1 MGIRVVF
8 SLVQIYHLH
17 KFLTNCIYKCK
28 LTFKTKIFRLHTDK
42 NYYFLNRLTIELNSI
57 LTGRKI
63 VSIFSQEK
71 DRLIIELDESEG
83 LFVEVSVNHSE
94 PFINIRNRFSR
105 AKKNTIEF
113 FNSLIDKSIQQ
124 VLIASDDR
132 IIKIVTNSG
141 DLFFAIRGKYTNLF
155 LKLETLT
162 SFKNETEENLINFT
176 EEFENKFYHNSFNM
190 VESDLI
196 DGLSIE
202 EIRKKYQFIGREIEY
217 EVKVRRTD
225 NESDSEILLNVLQD
239 IFTESPAVY
248 LDEQNAEVQ
257 IGFNSFKIFSK
268 IAFNNFLIKKYQYE
282 EKNKKLKKVNLFLD
296 RELKKNASRLNNLI
310 IVIEKGSQ
318 DEHYSKI
325 ANLLLINL
333 NKIKNGV
340 SEIEIDD
347 IYNPGNKI
355 LVKLDSKLSA
365 KKNAERYFEKARD
378 SKINYEKSSKLYALT
393 KNEFE
398 KLKSYQHQL
407 ENNPALED
415 INRIMRELKI
425 KDEEK
430 PNAAEELSSK
440 FKHYLIE
447 NKYHIYVGKDSA
459 NNDLLTTKFA
469 KQNDFWFHARSVSGS
484 HVVLRVENTKEAVP
498 KNILKKTASIAAYHS
513 KAKTAGIV
521 PVSYTLKKYVSK
533 RKGAP
538 VGQVSLLKE
547 DVLLVKPEIPTETE
561 FLTE

>member
-1 MGIRVVF
+1 M
-8 SLVQIYHLH
+8 
-17 KFLTNCIYKCK
+17 
-28 LTFKTKIFRLHTDK
+28 
-42 NYYFLNRLTIELNSI
+42 
-57 LTGRKI
+57 
-63 VSIFSQEK
+63 
-71 DRLIIELDESEG
+71 
-83 LFVEVSVNHSE
+83 
-94 PFINIRNRFSR
+94 
-105 AKKNTIEF
+105 
-113 FNSLIDKSIQQ
+113 
-124 VLIASDDR
+124 
-132 IIKIVTNSG
+132 
-141 DLFFAIRGKYTNLF
+141 
-155 LKLETLT
+155 
-162 SFKNETEENLINFT
+162 
-176 EEFENKFYHNSFNM
+176 
-190 VESDLI
+190 
-196 DGLSIE
+196 
-202 EIRKKYQFIGREIEY
+202 
-217 EVKVRRTD
+217 
-225 NESDSEILLNVLQD
+225 
-239 IFTESPAVY
+239 
-248 LDEQNAEVQ
+248 
-257 IGFNSFKIFSK
+257 
-268 IAFNNFLIKKYQYE
+268 
-282 EKNKKLKKVNLFLD
+282 D
-296 RELKKNASRLNNLI
+296 RELKKNTSRLNNLI
-310 IVIEKGSQ
+310 IVLEKGSQ

-340 SEIEIDD
+340 SETEIDD
-347 IYNPGNKI
+347 IYKPGNKI
-355 LVKLDSKLSA
+355 LIKLDSKLSA

-378 SKINYEKSSKLYALT
+378 SKINYEKSNKLYSLT

-398 KLKSYQHQL
+398 KLKSYQYQL

-415 INRIMRELKI
+415 INKIMKELKI

-430 PNAAEELSSK
+430 PNLAEELSSK

-498 KNILKKTASIAAYHS
+498 KNILKKTASLAAYHS

>member
-1 MGIRVVF
+1 M
-8 SLVQIYHLH
+8 
-17 KFLTNCIYKCK
+17 YKS
-28 LTFKTKIFRLHTDK
+28 
-42 NYYFLNRLTIELNSI
+42 YYYLNRLTIELNSI
-57 LTGRKI
+57 LANRKI

-71 DRLIIELDESEG
+71 DRLIIELDGSEE
-83 LFVEVSVNHSE
+83 LFIEVSVNHSE

-113 FNSLIDKSIQQ
+113 FSSLINKTIQQ

-132 IIKIVTNSG
+132 IIKIETDGG

-155 LKLETLT
+155 FKSEAFT
-162 SFKNETEENLINFT
+162 SFKNETEENLINIAQ
-176 EEFENKFYHNSFNM
+176 EFEGKFYHNSFSM
-190 VESDLI
+190 IDADLI

-202 EIRKKYQFIGREIEY
+202 EIRRKYQFIGREIEY
-217 EVKVRRTD
+217 EVKVRRSD

-257 IGFNSFKIFSK
+257 IGFDSFKIFSK
-268 IAFNNFLIKKYQYE
+268 MEKYLFDSITDAFNNFLIKKYQYE

-310 IVIEKGSQ
+310 IVVENGSQ
-318 DEHYSKI
+318 DEHYSKV

-333 NKIKNGV
+333 NMIPNGI

-347 IYNPGNKI
+347 IYNPGNKM
-355 LVKLDSKLSA
+355 LVKLDSKLST
-365 KKNAERYFEKARD
+365 KRNADRYFEKARD
-378 SKINYEKSSKLYALT
+378 SKINYEKSSKLYSIT
-393 KNEFE
+393 KSEFE
-398 KLKSYQHQL
+398 KLKSYQQQI
-407 ENNPALED
+407 ENNPSLED
-415 INRIMRELKI
+415 INQVMKELKI

-430 PNAAEELSSK
+430 PNLAQELSSK

-447 NKYHIYVGKDSA
+447 NKYHVYVGKDSA
-459 NNDLLTTKFA
+459 NNDLLTAKFA

-498 KNILKKTASIAAYHS
+498 KNILKKAASLAAYHS

-538 VGQVSLLKE
+538 LGQVSLLKE
-547 DVLLVKPEIPTETE
+547 DVLLVKPEIPTESE